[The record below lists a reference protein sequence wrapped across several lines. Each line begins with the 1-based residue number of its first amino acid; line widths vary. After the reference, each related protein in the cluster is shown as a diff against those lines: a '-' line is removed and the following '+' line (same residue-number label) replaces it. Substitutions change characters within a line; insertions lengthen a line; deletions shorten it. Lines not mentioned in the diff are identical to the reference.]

1 MCIRIMNTSVHTQIL
16 HTHTHAHTPQ
26 TFMRS
31 IAKARTLKSPATQPV
46 LDAPPPAR
54 AAAENMEQS
63 SHRAT
68 APEGLLQRNK
78 KKHIC
83 SGVSKRWRSEIWVRR
98 LEQVCRALRPARL
111 EAVNGV
117 ESGGKE

>member
-1 MCIRIMNTSVHTQIL
+1 MHIPPPTIKR
-16 HTHTHAHTPQ
+16 
-26 TFMRS
+26 R

-54 AAAENMEQS
+54 AAAENMGQS

-78 KKHIC
+78 KNIFAAAFL
-83 SGVSKRWRSEIWVRR
+83 SVGGVGR
-98 LEQVCRALRPARL
+98 LEQVCRALRPARF

>member
-1 MCIRIMNTSVHTQIL
+1 MNASVHNQIL
-16 HTHTHAHTPQ
+16 HKHTHAHIPQ
-26 TFMRS
+26 TIKRR

-54 AAAENMEQS
+54 AAAENMGQS

-83 SGVSKRWRSEIWVRR
+83 SGVFKCWRG
-98 LEQVCRALRPARL
+98 AAP
-111 EAVNGV
+111 
-117 ESGGKE
+117 